1 MRKLIYFAVFE
12 PSEDGGY
19 GVYFPDL
26 LGCITY
32 GKTYEQAEKMA
43 KEALGLHI
51 YEIEKSNE
59 ELPVANPSV
68 KLNIDKE
75 TANGY
80 IISPIIVY
88 PDIVKNQINNK
99 AVKTNLTIPAWLKEI
114 AEENNVNFSHVMQT
128 ALKEYLHIE
137 N

>member
-1 MRKLIYFAVFE
+1 MRKLTYFAVFE

-32 GKTYEQAEKMA
+32 GKTYEEAEKMA

-51 YEIEKSNE
+51 YELEKSNE
-59 ELPVANPSV
+59 ELPNANPLD
-68 KLNIDKE
+68 KLNIDDE
-75 TANGY
+75 TNKGY
-80 IISPIIVY
+80 IISPVVIY
-88 PDIVKNQINNK
+88 PDIVKNQINNR

-114 AEENNVNFSHVMQT
+114 AEENNVNFSHLMQT